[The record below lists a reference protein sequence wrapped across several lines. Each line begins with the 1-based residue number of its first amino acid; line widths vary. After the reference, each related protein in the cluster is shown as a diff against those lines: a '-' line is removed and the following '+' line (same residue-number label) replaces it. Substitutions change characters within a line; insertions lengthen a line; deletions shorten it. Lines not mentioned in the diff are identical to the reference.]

1 MNQQTF
7 AQDLKTKPNPLLSV
21 CYLAS
26 FMFVSIYYV
35 LDKFYFE
42 NDSEDEENNDNNN
55 NNNRR
60 FLKYTIYSAF
70 VIMTLFVMRNTNA
83 NVKRRTDDFFWF
95 FYSKIERGC
104 AKALDQA
111 KKVLKIN

>member
-1 MNQQTF
+1 MNQQTI

-55 NNNRR
+55 NRR
-60 FLKYTIYSAF
+60 FLEYTIYSAF

-83 NVKRRTDDFFWF
+83 NVKKRTDDFFLF
-95 FYSKIERGC
+95 LYSKIERC
-104 AKALDQA
+104 YTKALDQA